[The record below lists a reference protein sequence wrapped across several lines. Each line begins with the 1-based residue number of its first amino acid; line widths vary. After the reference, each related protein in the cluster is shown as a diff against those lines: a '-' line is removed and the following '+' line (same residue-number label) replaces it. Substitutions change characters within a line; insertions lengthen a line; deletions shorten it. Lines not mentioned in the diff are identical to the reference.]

1 MRDLPGR
8 AHLNCVSSL
17 SHNPPPDLPAV
28 HHPSTTFTMSKVT
41 KFEGLDSGEV
51 CTGSASLTCTPHTR
65 LSLLIFIHTVVW
77 CRVVVALPVR
87 RTHAGE
93 VALLPRGLP
102 KHCLFLPA
110 FLELSSH
117 SIAPFPPFLASFIC
131 TPFRPFLY
139 KTERTCFCGP
149 PLRRGAM
156 ELLAKPC
163 PLAAQL
169 N

>member
-117 SIAPFPPFLASFIC
+117 SIAPFPPFLASYLH
-131 TPFRPFLY
+131 T
-139 KTERTCFCGP
+139 
-149 PLRRGAM
+149 
-156 ELLAKPC
+156 
-163 PLAAQL
+163 LAALFSTKPKELVFADPLCGGVRWSYLPNLAPWPL